1 MNSVEIIK
9 HLEIA
14 KSLFTFESKAHSDYT
29 KYSVSGLTNLRKAI
43 KKIEE
48 TKLFQNQINSLKN
61 SSWFSGFEDQTNISS
76 TEHSQISHFIDY
88 VKTASEGINEYI
100 NLKSETS
107 EEFVLNIYLPNQ
119 YTFSDFESLSN
130 DLKKGIELPAL
141 DVGGSSRIISAEP
154 GSIWLIV
161 AFTTSAAIS
170 IIGKI
175 IKIATNA
182 NIEIQKGKIFANYAK
197 SLKLSNEMNQTILE
211 AQKKLVDEI
220 IDKEIEEAKKDI
232 DTSDDIT
239 KVGRLKLAVTTI
251 SELLRKEIKFLPAPK
266 MGTDIVENFP
276 NEETTSL
283 IEKEIIKLISANQK
297 EKEEDK

>member
-9 HLEIA
+9 QLEIA
-14 KSLFTFESKAHSDYT
+14 KNLFTFESKAHSDYT
-29 KYSVSGLTNLRKAI
+29 KYSVSGLTNLRKSV
-43 KKIEE
+43 KELDK
-48 TKLFQNQINSLKN
+48 TKLFQNQIDRLKN
-61 SSWFSGFEDQTNISS
+61 SSWFSGFEDQLNISS
-76 TEHSQISHFIDY
+76 TENSQITQFIDFIR
-88 VKTASEGINEYI
+88 TASQGINEYI
-100 NLKSETS
+100 NLKSETN

-119 YTFSDFESLSN
+119 YTFSDFESLSK
-130 DLKKGIELPAL
+130 DLKKAIELPAL

-175 IKIATNA
+175 IRIATKA

-211 AQKKLVDEI
+211 AQKKLIDEI
-220 IDKEIEEAKKDI
+220 IEKEIEEAKKDI
-232 DTSDDIT
+232 DTSNDIT

-251 SELLRKEIKFLPAPK
+251 SELLRKEIKFLPSPK
-266 MGTDIVENFP
+266 MGAEIVENFP
-276 NEETTSL
+276 DEEKSSL
-283 IEKEIIKLISANQK
+283 LEKEIIKLISPNQT
-297 EKEEDK
+297 EEDK